1 MKKILIA
8 GAQSGAGKTTGT
20 IGLMA
25 ALVKRGMRVQ
35 GFKVGPDFLDPTYY
49 RQITG
54 RAAHN
59 LDGWMTDK
67 RYVRRLFL
75 DASLDADI
83 SIIEGVMGLYDGFG
97 AHSED
102 GSSAQIAKWLDAPVI
117 LVVNARGMGRSACAV
132 LKGFMSFDK
141 RVKFA
146 GVLFNN
152 LGSER
157 HLGLL
162 REAVAGNI
170 GLPVFGG
177 LLKDESLRLPERYL
191 GLHPATEGALNQ
203 GALKSLASQ
212 IEKHVDLDAILDASG
227 KINAPPVQKLNSK
240 AGSRKKKRCRI
251 GVARDEA
258 FSFYYEE
265 NFRLLEEAGAELIFF
280 SPIRDQKLPE
290 DLGGIYLGGGY
301 PEIFADRLASNGPM
315 RNAVLEFAEEGKP
328 VYAECGGLMYLS
340 RSIQL
345 TDGNCF
351 PMAGVFPFQ
360 CGMLEKRKALGYV
373 EARLLED
380 SILGEEG
387 MVFRGHEFHYSTI
400 ENEPAPVHMKYSV
413 TKRAGEG
420 DMLEGFSYKNVL
432 GSYIHAHFGSQPGM
446 AGNFVGACKGALP
459 LANQK

>member
-8 GAQSGAGKTTGT
+8 GVQSGAGKTTVA

-25 ALVKRGMRVQ
+25 ALVKRGLRVQ

-117 LVVNARGMGRSACAV
+117 LVVNAKGMGRSVCAV

-146 GVLFNN
+146 GVIFNN

-157 HLGLL
+157 HLSLL
-162 REAVAGNI
+162 REAVAANLR
-170 GLPVFGG
+170 LPVFGG

-191 GLHPATEGALNQ
+191 GLHPAAEGALNQ
-203 GALKSLASQ
+203 EALKALSSQ
-212 IEKHVDLDAILDASG
+212 IERHVDLDAIFAAAG
-227 KINAPPVQKLNSK
+227 KIDVPPVHKRNST
-240 AGSRKKKRCRI
+240 AGSRKKKRCKI

-290 DLGGIYLGGGY
+290 GLNGIYFGGGY
-301 PEIFADRLASNGPM
+301 PEIFAGRLASNGPM
-315 RNAVLEFAEEGKP
+315 LKAAREFAEEGRP

-345 TDGNCF
+345 TDGKCF

-360 CGMLEKRKALGYV
+360 CRMLEKRKALGYV
-373 EARLLED
+373 EARLREN

-387 MVFRGHEFHYSTI
+387 MVFRGHEFHYSAI
-400 ENEPAPVHMKYSV
+400 EEGAPRVRMKYSV
-413 TKRAGEG
+413 AKRTGAG

-446 AGNFVGACKGALP
+446 AENFVRACK
-459 LANQK
+459 NVNYKN